1 MLAVRLLG
9 GGLFAAALIS
19 LVLDVRHCLRA
30 GTGLALTSLE
40 NLWFALHAD
49 SLRTAQTLLLEGA
62 PPWVWAYLVQ
72 PLLLIPIALLGGL
85 FGYLLV
91 TTGRRHRRRRAS
103 AEERGLPIALR
114 DLGQQPGAAGSALAS
129 ALASCRGAF
138 VGIALFS
145 GMSNIL
151 LLTGSMFMLEVY
163 DRVLPS
169 RSIPTLIGLAILTAV
184 LFMAQGGFDLI
195 RSRLLSRVGATLDE
209 TLSPRVYDTMVHLP
223 VRMGGRADSLQPLRD
238 LDSLRSFLSSLGPTA
253 LFDLPWMPLY
263 LTIIFAFHWILGVTA
278 LVGAILL
285 VCLTVLTEIMTR
297 KPTKAAIEFAVS
309 RQRLADS
316 SRRNAE
322 VMVAMGL
329 TQRVGAHWR
338 DANRNYIAAHQ
349 AASDVGGGIGAVS
362 KVMRLMLQSAMLGIG
377 AYLVIMQEAT
387 GGIIIAGSILSARAL
402 APVDLA
408 IAHWKGFASA
418 RQSWQRLS
426 KLLAMIPS
434 AGEAMALPV
443 PTNTFAVE
451 NISIV
456 PPGEQKF
463 VVTDITFALNRG
475 QGLGIIG
482 PSASGKSCLA
492 RALVGAWLP
501 ARGKIRLDGAALDQW
516 DPIALGRHVGYLP
529 QDVELFAGTVAQ
541 NISRFDDHADPELIV
556 RAARAADVHE
566 LIVRLPNGYNTQIG
580 EQGATLSAGQRQ
592 RIGLARALY
601 GDPFLV
607 VLDEP
612 DANLDSE
619 GMLALTQAILSVR
632 TRGGIVIV
640 IAHRHNVLTN
650 VDLLLAMNLG
660 RALAAG
666 PKDAVMKK
674 LRLAAPGM
682 EPLKVVAEAGRSG

>member
-1 MLAVRLLG
+1 MLVVRILG
-9 GGLFAAALIS
+9 GGIFAAALIS
-19 LVLDVRHCLRA
+19 LILDVRHGL
-30 GTGLALTSLE
+30 GTDSGFALTSLE
-40 NLWFALHAD
+40 NVWLAVHAD
-49 SLRTAQTLLLEGA
+49 GLSTARDFVLGNT
-62 PPWVWAYLVQ
+62 PSWVWSYLLQ
-72 PLLLIPIALLGGL
+72 PLLLMPVALIGGL
-85 FGYLLV
+85 IGYLLIGA
-91 TTGRRHRRRRAS
+91 GRTRRRRVADGTTPSLGRRDGAQAS
-103 AEERGLPIALR
+103 AP
-114 DLGQQPGAAGSALAS
+114 ALAS

-169 RSIPTLIGLAILTAV
+169 RSIPTLIGLSILAAL
-184 LFMAQGGFDLI
+184 LFVAQGGFDLI

-223 VRMGGRADSLQPLRD
+223 VRMGARADSLQPLRD
-238 LDSLRSFLSSLGPTA
+238 LDSVRSFLSSMGPTA

-263 LTIIFAFHWILGVTA
+263 LSIIFAFHWILGVTA
-278 LVGAILL
+278 LGGAIVL
-285 VCLTVLTEIMTR
+285 VCLTGLTEILTR
-297 KPTKAAIEFAVS
+297 KPTRAAIEFAVS
-309 RQRLADS
+309 RQRLAET

-349 AASDVGGGIGAVS
+349 AAIDVGGGLGALS
-362 KVMRLMLQSAMLGIG
+362 KVLRLMLQSAVLGVG
-377 AYLVIMQEAT
+377 AYLVIMQEASA
-387 GGIIIAGSILSARAL
+387 GIIIAGSILSARAL

-426 KLLAMIPS
+426 KLLAMVPA
-434 AGEAMALPV
+434 AGEPMALPV
-443 PTNTFAVE
+443 PTNTFSVE

-463 VVTDITFALNRG
+463 VVTDVTFALNRG

-516 DPIALGRHVGYLP
+516 DPSALGRHVGYLP

-541 NISRFDDHADPELIV
+541 NISRFDDAADPELIV

-566 LIVRLPNGYNTQIG
+566 LIVRLPNGYNSQIG

-640 IAHRHNVLTN
+640 IAHRHNVLSN

>member
-1 MLAVRLLG
+1 MLVVRLLG
-9 GGLFAAALIS
+9 GALVAAALGS
-19 LVLDVRHCLRA
+19 VLLDVRHGLQT
-30 GTGLALTSLE
+30 GTGPALTNLESLWLALDPASFAALE
-40 NLWFALHAD
+40 RLIAPAAPWLW
-49 SLRTAQTLLLEGA
+49 S
-62 PPWVWAYLVQ
+62 YLIG
-72 PLLLIPIALLGGL
+72 PLLLVPIALIGGVVGL
-85 FGYLLV
+85 ILV
-91 TTGRRHRRRRAS
+91 GRGRQQPDLKSAFESRPAPRRA
-103 AEERGLPIALR
+103 P
-114 DLGQQPGAAGSALAS
+114 GQQGAAVPALSS

-138 VGIALFS
+138 IGIALFS

-151 LLTGSMFMLEVY
+151 LLTGSMFMMEVY

-169 RSIPTLIGLAILTAV
+169 RSVPTLIGLSILAAALYT
-184 LFMAQGGFDLI
+184 AQGGFDLI
-195 RSRLLSRVGATLDE
+195 RSRLLARVGATLDE
-209 TLSPRVYDTMVHLP
+209 TLSPRVYDSMVQLP
-223 VRMGGRADSLQPLRD
+223 VRMGARSDSMQPLRD
-238 LDSLRSFLSSLGPTA
+238 LDAVRSFLSSMGPTA
-253 LFDLPWMPLY
+253 LFDMPWMPLY
-263 LTIIFAFHWILGVTA
+263 LTIIFAFHPILGLTA
-278 LVGAILL
+278 LGGALLL
-285 VCLTVLTEIMTR
+285 VCLTALTEVLTR
-297 KPTKAAIEFAVS
+297 KPTKATVEFAVS
-309 RQRLADS
+309 RQRLADT

-329 TQRVGAHWR
+329 TQRVGAFWR

-349 AASDVGGGIGAVS
+349 AASDVAGGLGALS
-362 KVMRLMLQSAMLGIG
+362 KVFRLMLQSAMLGVG

-387 GGIIIAGSILSARAL
+387 AGIIIAGSILSARAL

-426 KLLAMIPS
+426 KLLSMVPPTS
-434 AGEAMALPV
+434 DTMGLPV
-443 PTNTFAVE
+443 PTNSFAVE

-463 VVTDITFALNRG
+463 VVTDVTFTLNRG

-516 DPIALGRHVGYLP
+516 DGTALGRHIGYLP

-541 NISRFDDHADPELIV
+541 NISRFDDQADPELIV

-566 LIVRLPNGYNTQIG
+566 LIVRLPNGYNSQIG
-580 EQGATLSAGQRQ
+580 EQGTMLSAGQRQ
-592 RIGLARALY
+592 RVGLARALY

-619 GMLALTQAILSVR
+619 GIVALMHAILGVR

-640 IAHRHNVLTN
+640 VAHRHNVLSN
-650 VDLLLAMNLG
+650 VDLLLAMNMG

>member
-9 GGLFAAALIS
+9 GVLFAAALIS
-19 LVLDVRHCLRA
+19 SIVDVRHGL
-30 GTGLALTSLE
+30 GTGAGVALTSFE
-40 NLWFALHAD
+40 SLWLSFDAEGLARVQAFAL
-49 SLRTAQTLLLEGA
+49 RNA
-62 PPWVWAYLVQ
+62 PVWVWGYLMQ
-72 PLLLIPIALLGGL
+72 PLLLMPIALIGGL
-85 FGYLLV
+85 LGCLLLAR
-91 TTGRRHRRRRAS
+91 GSRRRRPSAAS
-103 AEERGLPIALR
+103 PAGAHVGVAKR
-114 DLGQQPGAAGSALAS
+114 DPAQPGAPALAS

-145 GMSNIL
+145 GMSNLL

-169 RSIPTLIGLAILTAV
+169 RSIPTLIGLSILAAV

-195 RSRLLSRVGATLDE
+195 RGRLLNRVGATLDE

-223 VRMGGRADSLQPLRD
+223 VRLGGRADSLQPLRD
-238 LDSLRSFLSSLGPTA
+238 LDSVRSFLSGLGPTA

-263 LTIIFAFHWILGVTA
+263 LAIIFAFHPLLGLTA
-278 LVGAILL
+278 LAGAIVL
-285 VCLTVLTEIMTR
+285 VCLTALTEVLTR

-309 RQRLADS
+309 RQRLAES

-329 TQRVGAHWR
+329 TQRVGAQWR

-349 AASDVGGGIGAVS
+349 AASDVGGGLGAASRVL
-362 KVMRLMLQSAMLGIG
+362 RLMLQSAVLGVG
-377 AYLVIMQEAT
+377 AYLVIIQEAT
-387 GGIIIAGSILSARAL
+387 AGIIIAGSILAARAL

-408 IAHWKGFASA
+408 IAHWKGFAAA

-426 KLLAMIPS
+426 KLLAMMPT
-434 AGEAMALPV
+434 AGDTMALPV
-443 PTNTFAVE
+443 PANTLSVE

-516 DPIALGRHVGYLP
+516 DAAALGRHVGYLP

-541 NISRFDDHADPELIV
+541 NISRFDDQADPERIV

-580 EQGATLSAGQRQ
+580 EQGASLSAGQRQ

-640 IAHRHNVLTN
+640 IAHRHNVLSN
-650 VDLLLAMNLG
+650 VDLLLAMNVG